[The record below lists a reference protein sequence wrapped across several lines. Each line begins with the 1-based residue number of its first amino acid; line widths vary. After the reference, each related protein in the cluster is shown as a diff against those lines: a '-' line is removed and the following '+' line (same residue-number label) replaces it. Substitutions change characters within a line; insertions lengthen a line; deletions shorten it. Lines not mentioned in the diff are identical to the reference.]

1 MDMNMSLSALRA
13 LKKKAEATR
22 HKRMRRKVQI
32 KKREKRGQM
41 LFVLHHY
48 QLKEDTYQDKN

>member
-1 MDMNMSLSALRA
+1 MSLNASRA
-13 LKKKAEATR
+13 LKKKAGATR
-22 HKRMRRKVQI
+22 HKGMKRKVKM
-32 KKREKRGQM
+32 KKREKRGQEM